1 MLQSRAES
9 VYSGQTQATGNDRLY
24 ASRSSPGKGDFMF
37 RLLRALFV
45 SLTLFAPALT
55 QAAPESRRGVPGPV
69 GPPAPGGP
77 RPQPLSFE
85 DSRGYAARAAVVA
98 RQLQPGS
105 LSLNRTPQGQ
115 RLSLSLMFL
124 GRPVARVVVGR
135 GLSFAERPAV
145 PLLADALSLPVLSF
159 AERQALS
166 QQVGALLT
174 SGLAQAAGR
183 QVRVALLWN
192 GAAVGELRFDRA
204 TGILLA
210 EPPDRDRGRGGGPER
225 GMPKSPDMKLPGP
238 GSPGS
243 GSPEPSGK

>member
-1 MLQSRAES
+1 
-9 VYSGQTQATGNDRLY
+9 
-24 ASRSSPGKGDFMF
+24 MF
-37 RLLRALFV
+37 RLITLFV
-45 SLTLFAPALT
+45 SLTLLASALT
-55 QAAPESRRGVPGPV
+55 QAGPEGRRGGVGSAGPV

-85 DSRGYAARAAVVA
+85 DSRGYAARAAGVA

-115 RLSLSLMFL
+115 RLSLSLTFL
-124 GRPVARVVVGR
+124 GSPVASVVVGR
-135 GLSFAERPAV
+135 DLSFAERPAV
-145 PLLADALSLPVLSF
+145 PLLADVPALPVLSV

-192 GAAVGELRFDRA
+192 GAAVAELRFDRA

-210 EPPDRDRGRGGGPER
+210 EPPDRGRRGDPGKGP
-225 GMPKSPDMKLPGP
+225 PKLPGMKLPGS
-238 GSPGS
+238 GFPGS
-243 GSPEPSGK
+243 GSPEPPRN

>member
-1 MLQSRAES
+1 
-9 VYSGQTQATGNDRLY
+9 
-24 ASRSSPGKGDFMF
+24 MF
-37 RLLRALFV
+37 RLKTLFV
-45 SLTLFAPALT
+45 SLLLLAPALT
-55 QAAPESRRGVPGPV
+55 QAAQEGRRGGVGPV

-85 DSRGYAARAAVVA
+85 DSRGYAARAAAVA

-115 RLSLSLMFL
+115 RLSLSLLFL
-124 GRPVARVVVGR
+124 GRPVARVVVGS
-135 GLSFAERPAV
+135 GLSFTERPAV
-145 PLLADALSLPVLSF
+145 PLLTDVASLPVLSS

-210 EPPDRDRGRGGGPER
+210 EPPDRGRGGGPGR
-225 GMPKSPDMKLPGP
+225 GPPKLPDMKLPG
-238 GSPGS
+238 SGS
-243 GSPEPSGK
+243 GFPEPPRK

>member
-1 MLQSRAES
+1 
-9 VYSGQTQATGNDRLY
+9 
-24 ASRSSPGKGDFMF
+24 MF
-37 RLLRALFV
+37 RLLKTLFV
-45 SLTLFAPALT
+45 SLTLFASALT
-55 QAAPESRRGVPGPV
+55 QAAPEGRRGGGPV
-69 GPPAPGGP
+69 GPPTPGGP

-85 DSRGYAARAAVVA
+85 DSRGYAARAAGVA

-145 PLLADALSLPVLSF
+145 PLLADVPSLPVLSST
-159 AERQALS
+159 ERQTLS
-166 QQVGALLT
+166 EQVGALVT

-192 GAAVGELRFDRA
+192 GAAVTELRFDRV

-210 EPPDRDRGRGGGPER
+210 EPPDRGRGGGPGR
-225 GMPKSPDMKLPGP
+225 GPPKLPDMKLPGS
-238 GSPGS
+238 GFPGS
-243 GSPEPSGK
+243 GSPEPPRN